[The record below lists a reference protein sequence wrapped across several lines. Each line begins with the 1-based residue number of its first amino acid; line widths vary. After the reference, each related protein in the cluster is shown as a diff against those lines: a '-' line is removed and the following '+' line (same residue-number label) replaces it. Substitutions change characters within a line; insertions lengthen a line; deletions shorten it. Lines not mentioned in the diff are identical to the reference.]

1 MFLNF
6 LAALKMVEVSLE
18 RGMDD
23 MVWQHSKSSLLG
35 GLYEDYVYVYA
46 QYNVIL
52 LETESNF
59 THDSHPHW
67 HVDLIGYYWL
77 QV

>member
-1 MFLNF
+1 MIRFGSIQRVF
-6 LAALKMVEVSLE
+6 
-18 RGMDD
+18 
-23 MVWQHSKSSLLG
+23 LG

-52 LETESNF
+52 LETETNF